1 MKRVFHVL
9 SIIALYDL
17 CGLCL
22 RSSLYVPAMI
32 TAVIF
37 YVSTYIGIFLGTVS
51 LIIQILEFPMKS
63 KEIIKARQS
72 PAES

>member
-1 MKRVFHVL
+1 MKRGFHVL
-9 SIIALYDL
+9 SIIA
-17 CGLCL
+17 
-22 RSSLYVPAMI
+22 LYVPAMI

-51 LIIQILEFPMKS
+51 LIIQILEFPMRS

-72 PAES
+72 PAEF